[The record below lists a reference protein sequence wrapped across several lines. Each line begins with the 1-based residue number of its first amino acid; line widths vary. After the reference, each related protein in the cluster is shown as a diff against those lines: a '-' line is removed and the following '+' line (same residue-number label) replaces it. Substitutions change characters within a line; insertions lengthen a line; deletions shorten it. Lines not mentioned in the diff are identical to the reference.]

1 MKLRWS
7 RAARWGESCARESA
21 AISSMT
27 GDGRARFDAQVEA
40 ETGKKPEAL
49 ASRTPAGVTRQLVYD
64 ARDLTGL
71 PDLEALPGQYPFA
84 RGLRASMYAGR
95 PWTIRQYAGF
105 STAEESNVFYKECLA
120 GGQKG
125 LSVAFDLPTH
135 RGYDSTD
142 DRARGDVGKAG
153 VAIDS
158 VEDVKRLFEGIPLG
172 DVSVSMT
179 MNGAV
184 LPILAAYVVAAEE
197 QGVPLRALSGTMQ
210 NDILKEF
217 LVRNTYIYP
226 PQPSLRICADVIA
239 YASQNLPRFNPI
251 SISGYHMHEAGA
263 TAELELGLTLA
274 DALEYVRAVSERGL
288 GIDQFAPRLSFFFGI
303 GMDFFTE
310 IAKLRAARLL
320 WATLLRER
328 YAPKDPRSLELRTHC
343 QTSGISLSAQD
354 PLNNVIRTAF
364 EALSAVLG
372 GTQSLHTN
380 AFDEA
385 LALPSDASARVA
397 RATQLILQHET
408 GVPGVVDPLGGSYF
422 IEKLTH
428 DLAERARAVLA
439 QVEAAGGMV
448 RAIET
453 GLAQRLIETCAAERQ
468 ARVDRGEDVI
478 VGVNRFQQR
487 EQAPVDLR
495 RVDSAHVRE
504 LQAARLA
511 EVKARRDSPAV
522 ARCLAEL
529 TDAARGGHNLVPLAI
544 AAMRA
549 RATLG
554 EVSEALVT
562 VFGRHA
568 AMSHAVRGVY
578 QQQFESDEA
587 WQKLRERTAALAK
600 RFGRQPRILV
610 AKLGQDGHDRGAKI
624 VASGLADLGF
634 DVDLGPL
641 FQTPAEVARRAVDG
655 DVHLLGISS
664 QAGAHDELL
673 PALLDELGAL
683 GARDIGVVLG
693 GIVPA
698 ADRERLQQL
707 GVKAVFGPGSALP
720 DMAAEL
726 LTLLESSVD
735 GAAGDG

>member
-1 MKLRWS
+1 MS
-7 RAARWGESCARESA
+7 DDS
-21 AISSMT
+21 
-27 GDGRARFDAQVEA
+27 RARFRQQVQA
-40 ETGKKPEAL
+40 ETGKLPEQL
-49 ASRTPAGVTRQLVYD
+49 TTRTPAGVERQLIYD
-64 ARDLTGL
+64 AADLPGVE
-71 PDLEALPGQYPFA
+71 DLAALPGQFPYT
-84 RGLRASMYAGR
+84 RGVRASMYGGR

-105 STAEESNVFYKECLA
+105 STAEESNAFYKAGLA

-135 RGYDSTD
+135 RGYDSSD
-142 DRARGDVGKAG
+142 ERARGDVGKAG

-158 VEDVKRLFEGIPLG
+158 VEDMKLLFDGIPLG

-184 LPILAAYVVAAEE
+184 LPVLACYLVAAEE
-197 QGVPLRALSGTMQ
+197 QGVKRSALGGTVQ

-226 PQPSLRICADVIA
+226 PAASLRICADIIQF
-239 YASQNLPRFNPI
+239 ASAELPKFNPI

-263 TAELELGLTLA
+263 TAALELGLTLA
-274 DALEYVRAVSERGL
+274 DALEYVKAVSERGL
-288 GIDQFAPRLSFFFGI
+288 DIDRFAPRLSFFFGI
-303 GMDFFTE
+303 GMDFFSE

-320 WATLLRER
+320 WATLLKER

-343 QTSGISLSAQD
+343 QTSGISLAAQD
-354 PLNNVIRTAF
+354 PLNNVVRTAF

-380 AFDEA
+380 AYDEA

-408 GVPGVVDPLGGSYF
+408 GVPGVVDPLAGSYF

-428 DLAERARAVLA
+428 DLAAGAREVLA
-439 QVEAAGGMV
+439 QIEAAGGMV
-448 RAIET
+448 RAIES

-468 ARVDRGEDVI
+468 ARIDRGEDVI
-478 VGVNRFQQR
+478 VGVNRFQHSGQSSL
-487 EQAPVDLR
+487 ELR
-495 RVDSAHVRE
+495 RVDSSRVRE
-504 LQAARLA
+504 LQTARLEA
-511 EVKARRDSPAV
+511 VKQSRVGADV
-522 ARCLAEL
+522 TRCLSEL
-529 TDAARGGHNLVPLAI
+529 TEAASRGDNLLPPSI

-554 EVSEALVT
+554 EVSEALVK

-578 QQQFESDEA
+578 QKQFESEQG
-587 WQKLRERTAALAK
+587 WQKLRERTAALAR

-610 AKLGQDGHDRGAKI
+610 AKLGQDGHDRGAKVI
-624 VASGLADLGF
+624 ASGLADLGF

-673 PALLDELGAL
+673 PALLQELAAL
-683 GARDIGVVLG
+683 GAGDIQVVLG
-693 GIVPA
+693 GIVPDD
-698 ADRERLQQL
+698 DRKRLLEL

-726 LTLLESSVD
+726 LTLLESSSQ
-735 GAAGDG
+735 GSPGGGD

>member
-1 MKLRWS
+1 
-7 RAARWGESCARESA
+7 
-21 AISSMT
+21 MT
-27 GDGRARFDAQVEA
+27 GDRRARFDAQVQA
-40 ETGKKPEAL
+40 ETGKTPEAL
-49 ASRTPAGVTRQLVYD
+49 ASRTPAGVTRQLVYEP
-64 ARDLTGL
+64 ADLEGM
-71 PDLEALPGQYPFA
+71 PELEALPGQYPFA

-105 STAEESNVFYKECLA
+105 STAEESNAFYKECLA

-142 DRARGDVGKAG
+142 ERARGDVGKAG

-158 VEDVKRLFEGIPLG
+158 VEDVKRLFDGIPLG

-184 LPILAAYVVAAEE
+184 LPVLAAYVVAAEE
-197 QGVPLRALSGTMQ
+197 QGVSLRALSGTMQ

-226 PQPSLRICADVIA
+226 PEASLRICADVIE
-239 YASQNLPRFNPI
+239 YASHHLPRFNPI

-320 WATLLRER
+320 WASLLSER

-354 PLNNVIRTAF
+354 PLNNVVRTAF

-422 IEKLTH
+422 IEKLTR

-487 EQAPVDLR
+487 EQAPVELR

-504 LQAARLA
+504 LQAARLS
-511 EVKARRDSPAV
+511 EVKANRDAAAV
-522 ARCLAEL
+522 TRCLAEL
-529 TDAARGGHNLVPLAI
+529 TEAARGGQNLVPLAI

-554 EVSEALVT
+554 EVSNALVT

-587 WQKLRERTAALAK
+587 WQNLRERTAALAK

-673 PALLDELGAL
+673 PALLGELRAL
-683 GARDIGVVLG
+683 GAQDIAVVLG

-698 ADRERLQQL
+698 EDRERLLQL

-726 LTLLESSVD
+726 LTLLESSVN
-735 GAAGDG
+735 GAASGG

>member
-1 MKLRWS
+1 MSTDERS
-7 RAARWGESCARESA
+7 RY
-21 AISSMT
+21 
-27 GDGRARFDAQVEA
+27 RARVEA
-40 ETGKKPEAL
+40 ETGKSPEQL
-49 ASRTPAGVTRQLVYD
+49 ASATPAGVTRKLTYD
-64 ARDLTGL
+64 SA
-71 PDLEALPGQYPFA
+71 DLEGISHLDALPGQFPYV
-84 RGLRASMYAGR
+84 RGLRASMYGGR

-105 STAEESNVFYKECLA
+105 STAEESNAFYKQALA

-135 RGYDSTD
+135 RGYDSD
-142 DRARGDVGKAG
+142 DERARGDVGKAG
-153 VAIDS
+153 VAIDT
-158 VEDVKRLFEGIPLG
+158 VEDVRRLFEGIPLG

-184 LPILAAYVVAAEE
+184 LPVLAGYLVAAEE
-197 QGVPLRALSGTMQ
+197 QGVSARQLSGTIQ

-226 PQPSLRICADVIA
+226 PEPSLRMTSDVIQ
-239 YASQNLPRFNPI
+239 YASAELPKFNPI
-251 SISGYHMHEAGA
+251 SISGYHLHEAGA
-263 TAELELGLTLA
+263 TAALELGLTLA
-274 DALEYVRAVSERGL
+274 DALEYVRAVAERGL
-288 GIDQFAPRLSFFFGI
+288 DIDRFAPRLSFFFAI

-320 WATLLRER
+320 WASLLRER

-354 PLNNVIRTAF
+354 PLNNVVRTAF

-408 GVPGVVDPLGGSYF
+408 GVPGVVDPLAGSYF
-422 IEKLTH
+422 VERLTH
-428 DLAERARAVLA
+428 DLAEQARAVLA

-448 RAIET
+448 RAIES
-453 GLAQRLIETCAAERQ
+453 GLAQRLIETAAAERQ
-468 ARVDRGEDVI
+468 ARVDRGQDVL
-478 VGVNRFQQR
+478 VGVNRFQA
-487 EQAPVDLR
+487 EEEPPSVALR
-495 RVDSAHVRE
+495 RIDSGRVRE
-504 LQAARLA
+504 LQTARLA
-511 EVKARRDSPAV
+511 EVKRGRSQKDVERA
-522 ARCLAEL
+522 LAEL
-529 TDAARGGHNLVPLAI
+529 SEAARRGLNLVPPSVT
-544 AAMRA
+544 AMRA
-549 RATLG
+549 RATVG
-554 EVSEALVT
+554 EVSEALSA

-578 QQQFESDEA
+578 GKQFETDEA
-587 WQKLRERTAALAK
+587 WQQLRLRTASLAA

-624 VASGLADLGF
+624 IASGLSDLGF

-673 PALLDELGAL
+673 PALLEELRAL
-683 GARDIGVVLG
+683 GAEDVQVVLG

-698 ADRERLQQL
+698 EDRERLRDL

-726 LTLLESSVD
+726 LGLLEA
-735 GAAGDG
+735 GAARGGV

>member
-1 MKLRWS
+1 
-7 RAARWGESCARESA
+7 
-21 AISSMT
+21 MT
-27 GDGRARFDAQVEA
+27 ADPKARFQAQVQA
-40 ETGKKPEAL
+40 ETGKTPAEL
-49 ASRTPAGVTRQLVYD
+49 ASQTPAGVTRQLVYD
-64 ARDLTGL
+64 AEDVAQPG
-71 PDLEALPGQYPFA
+71 ALPGQYPYT

-105 STAEESNVFYKECLA
+105 STAEESNAFYKAALA

-142 DRARGDVGKAG
+142 ERARGDVGKAG

-158 VEDVKRLFEGIPLG
+158 VEDVKRLFDGIPLG

-184 LPILAAYVVAAEE
+184 LPVLASYLVAAEE
-197 QGVPLRALSGTMQ
+197 QGVANRALSGTMQ

-226 PQPSLRICADVIA
+226 PQASLRICADVIE
-239 YASQNLPRFNPI
+239 YASRELPRFNPI

-288 GIDQFAPRLSFFFGI
+288 SIDQFAPRLSFFFGI

-328 YAPKDPRSLELRTHC
+328 YAPKDARSLELRTHC
-343 QTSGISLSAQD
+343 QTSGISLAAQD
-354 PLNNVIRTAF
+354 PLNNVVRTAF

-422 IEKLTH
+422 IEKLTS

-439 QVEAAGGMV
+439 QIEAAGGMV
-448 RAIET
+448 KAIET

-468 ARVDRGEDVI
+468 ARVDRGQDVI
-478 VGVNRFQQR
+478 VGVNRFQHS
-487 EQAPVDLR
+487 EQAHVELR
-495 RVDSAHVRE
+495 RVDSARVRE

-511 EVKARRDSPAV
+511 EIKRTRDAAGV

-529 TDAARGGHNLVPLAI
+529 TEAAARGQNLVPPAV
-544 AAMRA
+544 AAMRS

-554 EVSEALVT
+554 EVSEALAT

-578 QQQFESDEA
+578 QKQFESEEA
-587 WQKLRERTAALAK
+587 WQALRARTATLAK
-600 RFGRQPRILV
+600 RLGRQPRMLV

-634 DVDLGPL
+634 DIDLGPL

-655 DVHLLGISS
+655 DVHVLGISS

-673 PALLDELGAL
+673 PALLAELRAL
-683 GARDIGVVLG
+683 GAQDISVVLG

-698 ADRERLQQL
+698 EDRERLLEL

-720 DMAAEL
+720 DMAGEL
-726 LTLLESSVD
+726 LSLIESSLSGVASD
-735 GAAGDG
+735 GG

>member
-1 MKLRWS
+1 
-7 RAARWGESCARESA
+7 
-21 AISSMT
+21 MT
-27 GDGRARFDAQVEA
+27 GDPRARFRQQVQA
-40 ETGKKPEAL
+40 ETGKTPEEL
-49 ASRTPAGVTRQLVYD
+49 ASRTPAGVTRQLAYD
-64 ARDLTGL
+64 AGDVAAL
-71 PDLEALPGQYPFA
+71 PHADALPGQYPYT

-105 STAEESNVFYKECLA
+105 STAEESNAFYKQGLA

-142 DRARGDVGKAG
+142 ERARGDVGKAG

-158 VEDVKRLFEGIPLG
+158 VEDMKCLFDGIPLG

-184 LPILAAYVVAAEE
+184 LPVLACYLVAAEE
-197 QGVPLRALSGTMQ
+197 QGVKLGALSGTMQ

-226 PQPSLRICADVIA
+226 PAASLRICADVIEH
-239 YASQNLPRFNPI
+239 ASSALPKFNPI

-288 GIDQFAPRLSFFFGI
+288 SIDQFAPRLSFFFGI

-328 YAPKDPRSLELRTHC
+328 YAPKDARSLELRTHC
-343 QTSGISLSAQD
+343 QTSGISLAAQD
-354 PLNNVIRTAF
+354 PLNNVVRTAF

-408 GVPGVVDPLGGSYF
+408 GVPGVVDPLAGSYF
-422 IEKLTH
+422 IERLTQ

-439 QVEAAGGMV
+439 QIEAAGGMV
-448 RAIET
+448 RAIDN

-468 ARVDRGEDVI
+468 ARVDRGQDVI
-478 VGVNRFQQR
+478 VGVNRFQHA
-487 EQAPVDLR
+487 EQAAVELR
-495 RVDSAHVRE
+495 RVDSARVRE
-504 LQAARLA
+504 SQAARLA
-511 EVKARRDSPAV
+511 EVKRSRDAAAV

-529 TDAARGGHNLVPLAI
+529 TEAAARGQNLVPPSV

-568 AMSHAVRGVY
+568 AISHAVRGVY
-578 QQQFESDEA
+578 QKQFESEDG
-587 WQKLRERTAALAK
+587 WQKLRERTALLAK

-673 PALLDELGAL
+673 PALLSELAAL
-683 GARDIGVVLG
+683 GAKDIGVVLG

-698 ADRERLQQL
+698 EDRERLLQL

-720 DMAAEL
+720 DMAGEL
-726 LTLLESSVD
+726 LTLLEGSANGV
-735 GAAGDG
+735 GGDGG

>member
-1 MKLRWS
+1 
-7 RAARWGESCARESA
+7 
-21 AISSMT
+21 MT
-27 GDGRARFDAQVEA
+27 SDRRARYDAQAHA
-40 ETGKKPEAL
+40 ETGKMPEAL
-49 ASRTPAGVTRQLVYD
+49 ASRTPAGVTRQLVYE
-64 ARDLTGL
+64 AADLDGAA
-71 PDLEALPGQYPFA
+71 DLDALPGQYPFA

-105 STAEESNVFYKECLA
+105 STAEESNAFYKQCLA

-142 DRARGDVGKAG
+142 ERARGDVGKAG
-153 VAIDS
+153 VAIDT

-184 LPILAAYVVAAEE
+184 LPVLAAYVVAAEE
-197 QGVPLRALSGTMQ
+197 QGVSLRALSGTMQ

-226 PQPSLRICADVIA
+226 PEASLRICADVIEF
-239 YASQNLPRFNPI
+239 ASQNLPRFNPI

-274 DALEYVRAVSERGL
+274 DALTYVRAVSERGL

-320 WATLLRER
+320 WATLLSER

-354 PLNNVIRTAF
+354 PLNNVVRTAF

-422 IEKLTH
+422 IEKLTR
-428 DLAERARAVLA
+428 DLAERARAVLL
-439 QVEAAGGMV
+439 QIEAAGGMV

-487 EQAPVDLR
+487 EQAPVELR

-504 LQAARLA
+504 LHAARLS
-511 EVKARRDSPAV
+511 EVKARRDAAAV

-529 TDAARGGHNLVPLAI
+529 TEAARGGQNLVPLAI

-587 WQKLRERTAALAK
+587 WQLLRERTAALAS

-673 PALLDELGAL
+673 PALLGELAAL
-683 GARDIGVVLG
+683 GAQDIAVVLG

-698 ADRERLQQL
+698 EDRERLLQL

-726 LTLLESSVD
+726 LTLLENSAD
-735 GAAGDG
+735 GAVGGG

>member
-1 MKLRWS
+1 VSVDPKTRY
-7 RAARWGESCARESA
+7 RQ
-21 AISSMT
+21 
-27 GDGRARFDAQVEA
+27 QVLA
-40 ETGKKPEAL
+40 ETRKSVEEL
-49 ASRTPAGVTRQLVYD
+49 ESTTPAGVTRKLTYD
-64 ARDLTGL
+64 AE
-71 PDLEALPGQYPFA
+71 DLEGVTHLGALPGQYPYT
-84 RGLRASMYAGR
+84 RGPRASMYGGR

-105 STAEESNVFYKECLA
+105 STAEESNAFYKQALA

-135 RGYDSTD
+135 RGYDSD
-142 DRARGDVGKAG
+142 DERARGDVGKAG
-153 VAIDS
+153 VAVDT
-158 VEDVKRLFEGIPLG
+158 VEDMRRLFDGIPLE

-184 LPILAAYVVAAEE
+184 LPIFAAYLVAAEE
-197 QGVPLRALSGTMQ
+197 QGASPQKLSGTIQ

-226 PQPSLRICADVIA
+226 PGPSLRITADVIQ
-239 YASQNLPRFNPI
+239 YASAELPKFNPI
-251 SISGYHMHEAGA
+251 SISGYHLHEAGA
-263 TAELELGLTLA
+263 TAALELGLTFA

-288 GIDQFAPRLSFFFGI
+288 GIDQFAPRLSFFFAI

-310 IAKLRAARLL
+310 IAKLRAARSL
-320 WATLLRER
+320 WASLLRER
-328 YAPKDPRSLELRTHC
+328 YAPRDARSLELRTHC

-354 PLNNVIRTAF
+354 PLNNVVRTAF

-408 GVPGVVDPLGGSYF
+408 GVPGVVDPLAGSYF
-422 IEKLTH
+422 VERLTQ
-428 DLAERARAVLA
+428 DLVDGARAVLA
-439 QVEAAGGMV
+439 RIEETGGMV
-448 RAIET
+448 RAIES
-453 GLAQRLIETCAAERQ
+453 GLAQRLIETAAAERQ
-468 ARVDRGEDVI
+468 ARVDGGQDVI
-478 VGVNRFQQR
+478 VGVNRFQA
-487 EQAPVDLR
+487 EAGTELSLR
-495 RVDSAHVRE
+495 RIDSGRVRE
-504 LQAARLA
+504 LQTARIA
-511 EVKARRDSPAV
+511 EVKRTRNQAAV
-522 ARCLAEL
+522 ERALSEL
-529 TDAARGGHNLVPLAI
+529 SEAAGRGLSLVPPSVN
-544 AAMRA
+544 AMRA

-554 EVSEALVT
+554 EVSDALAQ

-578 QQQFESDEA
+578 GKQFESDEH
-587 WQKLRERTAALAK
+587 WQQLRERTARLAA

-624 VASGLADLGF
+624 IASGLTDLGF

-673 PALLDELGAL
+673 PALLQELGAL
-683 GARDIGVVLG
+683 GAEDIQVVLG

-698 ADRERLQQL
+698 EDREGLRAL

-726 LTLLESSVD
+726 LGLLEAGATRD
-735 GAAGDG
+735 GS

>member
-1 MKLRWS
+1 MS
-7 RAARWGESCARESA
+7 
-21 AISSMT
+21 
-27 GDGRARFDAQVEA
+27 DDPRARYGEQVRA
-40 ETGKKPEAL
+40 ETGKTPEEL
-49 ASRTPAGVTRQLVYD
+49 GSRTPAGVSRKLTYD
-64 ARDLTGL
+64 ADDLVGVD
-71 PDLEALPGQYPFA
+71 DLSALPGQYPYT

-105 STAEESNVFYKECLA
+105 STAEESNAFYKQCLA

-142 DRARGDVGKAG
+142 ERARGDVGKAG
-153 VAIDS
+153 VAVDS
-158 VEDVKRLFEGIPLG
+158 VEDMKRLFDGIPLA

-184 LPILAAYVVAAEE
+184 LPVLAAYLVAADE
-197 QGVPLRALSGTMQ
+197 QGAPARALNGTIQ

-226 PQPSLRICADVIA
+226 PAASLRICADVIEH
-239 YASQNLPRFNPI
+239 ASAELPRFNPI

-274 DALEYVRAVSERGL
+274 DALEYVRAVTERGL
-288 GIDQFAPRLSFFFGI
+288 GIDSFARRLSFFFGI

-310 IAKLRAARLL
+310 IAKLRAARRL

-328 YAPKDPRSLELRTHC
+328 YAPADPRSLELRTHC

-354 PLNNVIRTAF
+354 PLNNVVRTAL

-380 AFDEA
+380 AYDEA

-422 IEKLTH
+422 IERLT
-428 DLAERARAVLA
+428 DQLATGARAVLA
-439 QVEAAGGMV
+439 QIEAAGGMV
-448 RAIET
+448 RAIES

-468 ARVDRGEDVI
+468 ARVDRGQDVI
-478 VGVNRFQQR
+478 VGVNRFQSAQQPSV
-487 EQAPVDLR
+487 ELR
-495 RVDSAHVRE
+495 RIDSGRVRE
-504 LQAARLA
+504 LQAARLG
-511 EVKARRDSPAV
+511 EVKRRRDAAEV

-529 TDAARGGHNLVPLAI
+529 TEAASRGLNLLPPSI

-568 AMSHAVRGVY
+568 AMSHAVTGVY
-578 QQQFESDEA
+578 NQQFQSEA
-587 WQKLRERTAALAK
+587 GWQLLRERTATLAR

-624 VASGLADLGF
+624 IASGLADLGF

-673 PALLDELGAL
+673 PALLEELAAL
-683 GARDIGVVLG
+683 GASDIRVVLG
-693 GIVPA
+693 GIVPE
-698 ADRERLQQL
+698 ADRERLRQL

-720 DMAAEL
+720 DVAADL
-726 LTLLESSVD
+726 LALLEVE
-735 GAAGDG
+735 GQATVGGR

>member
-1 MKLRWS
+1 MS
-7 RAARWGESCARESA
+7 ES
-21 AISSMT
+21 
-27 GDGRARFDAQVEA
+27 RARFREQVLA
-40 ETGKKPEAL
+40 ETGKTPEEL
-49 ASRTPAGVTRQLVYD
+49 ASRTAAGVQRNLVYD
-64 ARDLTGL
+64 ADDLTGIDGL
-71 PDLEALPGQYPFA
+71 SALPGQFPYT
-84 RGLRASMYAGR
+84 RGVRASMYAGR
-95 PWTIRQYAGF
+95 TWTIRQYAGF
-105 STAEESNVFYKECLA
+105 STAEESNAFYKRSLA
-120 GGQKG
+120 DGQKG

-142 DRARGDVGKAG
+142 ERARGDVGKAG

-158 VEDVKRLFEGIPLG
+158 VEDMKRLFDGISLA

-184 LPILAAYVVAAEE
+184 LPVLAAYLVTADE
-197 QGVPLRALSGTMQ
+197 QGAARRLLSGTIQ

-226 PQPSLRICADVIA
+226 PAASLRICADVIEH
-239 YASQNLPRFNPI
+239 ASSELPKFNPI

-274 DALEYVRAVSERGL
+274 DALEYVRAVKERGL
-288 GIDQFAPRLSFFFGI
+288 DVDRFLPRLSFFFGI
-303 GMDFFTE
+303 GMDFFAE
-310 IAKLRAARLL
+310 IAKLRAARRL

-328 YAPKDPRSLELRTHC
+328 YAPSDPRSLELRTHC
-343 QTSGISLSAQD
+343 QTSGISLAAQD
-354 PLNNVIRTAF
+354 PLNNVVRTAF

-380 AFDEA
+380 AYDEA

-397 RATQLILQHET
+397 RATQLILEHET
-408 GVPGVVDPLGGSYF
+408 GVPSVVDPLAGSYF
-422 IEKLTH
+422 VERLTQ
-428 DLAERARAVLA
+428 DLADGALGVLSRI
-439 QVEAAGGMV
+439 EAAGGMV
-448 RAIET
+448 RAIES
-453 GLAQRLIETCAAERQ
+453 GLAQGLIETCAAERQ
-468 ARVDRGEDVI
+468 ARIDRKKDVI
-478 VGVNRFQQR
+478 VGVNRFQNP
-487 EQAPVDLR
+487 EQPSVELR
-495 RVDSAHVRE
+495 HIDSTAVRE
-504 LQAARLA
+504 LQAERLA
-511 EVKARRDSPAV
+511 ELRRRRNSAEV
-522 ARCLAEL
+522 SRCLAEL
-529 TDAARGGHNLVPLAI
+529 SEAAARGLNLLPPSI

-554 EVSEALVT
+554 EVSEALVA
-562 VFGRHA
+562 VFGRHS

-578 QQQFESDEA
+578 QQAFTSDET
-587 WQKLRERTAALAK
+587 WQSLRQRTAALAQ

-655 DVHLLGISS
+655 DVHLLGVSS

-673 PALLDELGAL
+673 PALLGELRAL
-683 GARDIGVVLG
+683 GAADIQVVLG

-698 ADRERLQQL
+698 SDRARLAEL

-720 DMAAEL
+720 EMAAEL
-726 LTLLESSVD
+726 LALLEASAG
-735 GAAGDG
+735 GAERGGG

>member
-1 MKLRWS
+1 MNDDSKARLRAKLL
-7 RAARWGESCARESA
+7 
-21 AISSMT
+21 
-27 GDGRARFDAQVEA
+27 A
-40 ETGKKPEAL
+40 ETGKTPEEL
-49 ASRTPAGVTRQLVYD
+49 ASRTPAGVTRKLVYD
-64 ARDLTGL
+64 AADLEGL
-71 PDLEALPGQYPFA
+71 PHLGAQPGELPYV

-105 STAEESNVFYKECLA
+105 STAEESNAFYKQCLA

-135 RGYDSTD
+135 RGYDSGD
-142 DRARGDVGKAG
+142 ARARGDVGKAG

-158 VEDVKRLFEGIPLG
+158 VEDMRRLFDGIPLG

-184 LPILAAYVVAAEE
+184 LPVLACYLVAAEE
-197 QGVPLRALSGTMQ
+197 QGVKASALSGTIQ

-226 PQPSLRICADVIA
+226 PAASLGICADVIE
-239 YASQNLPRFNPI
+239 YASASLPKFNPI

-288 GIDQFAPRLSFFFGI
+288 AIDQFAPRLSFFFGI

-320 WATLLRER
+320 WASLLGER

-343 QTSGISLSAQD
+343 QTSGISLAAQD
-354 PLNNVIRTAF
+354 PLNNVVRTAY

-380 AFDEA
+380 AYDEA
-385 LALPSDASARVA
+385 LALPSDASARLA
-397 RATQLILQHET
+397 RATQLVLLHET
-408 GVPGVVDPLGGSYF
+408 GVPGVVDPLAGSYF
-422 IEKLTH
+422 VERLTQDLVDGARGVLGQIE
-428 DLAERARAVLA
+428 V
-439 QVEAAGGMV
+439 AGGMV
-448 RAIET
+448 RAIES
-453 GLAQRLIETCAAERQ
+453 GLAQRLIERCAAERQ
-468 ARVDRGEDVI
+468 ARIDRGEDVI
-478 VGVNRFQQR
+478 VGVNRFQAPA
-487 EQAPVDLR
+487 QAPLELR
-495 RVDSAHVRE
+495 RVDSAAVRE
-504 LQAARLA
+504 LQTARL
-511 EVKARRDSPAV
+511 EHLKRQRDAGAV
-522 ARCLAEL
+522 ARALSEL
-529 TDAARGGHNLVPLAI
+529 TEAAGRGVNLVPPTLA
-544 AAMRA
+544 AVRA

-554 EVSEALVT
+554 EISEALVR

-568 AMSHAVRGVY
+568 VMSHAVRGVY
-578 QQQFESDEA
+578 GGMFESDER
-587 WQKLRERTAALAK
+587 WQALRGRTAALGQQL
-600 RFGRQPRILV
+600 GRQPRILV
-610 AKLGQDGHDRGAKI
+610 AKLGQDGHDRGAKVI
-624 VASGLADLGF
+624 ASGLADLGF

-673 PALLDELGAL
+673 PELLDELRAL
-683 GARDIGVVLG
+683 GASDIAVVLG
-693 GIVPA
+693 GIVPDP
-698 ADRERLQQL
+698 DRQRLLGL
-707 GVKAVFGPGSALP
+707 GVKAVFGPGSPLP
-720 DMAAEL
+720 DIADQL
-726 LTLLESSVD
+726 LGLLESVPK
-735 GAAGDG
+735 G

>member
-1 MKLRWS
+1 
-7 RAARWGESCARESA
+7 
-21 AISSMT
+21 MT
-27 GDGRARFDAQVEA
+27 TERRARFRAQVQA
-40 ETGKKPEAL
+40 ETGKTPEEL

-64 ARDLTGL
+64 AA
-71 PDLEALPGQYPFA
+71 DLEEASELDALPGQYPYA

-95 PWTIRQYAGF
+95 AWTIRQYAGF
-105 STAEESNVFYKECLA
+105 STAEESNAFYKACLA

-135 RGYDSTD
+135 RGYDSD
-142 DRARGDVGKAG
+142 DERARGDVGKAG

-158 VEDVKRLFEGIPLG
+158 VEDVKRLFDGIPLS

-184 LPILAAYVVAAEE
+184 LPVLAAYVVAAEE
-197 QGVPLRALSGTMQ
+197 QGVALSALAGTMQ

-226 PQPSLRICADVIA
+226 PQPSLRICADVIE
-239 YASQNLPRFNPI
+239 YASVSLPKFNPI

-288 GIDQFAPRLSFFFGI
+288 DIDQFAPRLSFFFGI

-320 WATLLRER
+320 WASLLRER

-354 PLNNVIRTAF
+354 PLNNVVRTAF

-422 IEKLTH
+422 MEKLTH

-468 ARVDRGEDVI
+468 ARVDRGQDVI

-487 EQAPVDLR
+487 EQTPVELR

-504 LQAARLA
+504 LQSSRLA
-511 EVKARRDSPAV
+511 ELKQRRDAAVV

-529 TDAARGGHNLVPLAI
+529 AAAATSGQNLVPPAI

-568 AMSHAVRGVY
+568 AMSHAVTGVY
-578 QQQFESDEA
+578 QRQFESDEA
-587 WQKLRERTAALAK
+587 WQKLRERTATLAR
-600 RFGRQPRILV
+600 RFGRQPRILI

-673 PALLDELGAL
+673 PALLGELEAL
-683 GARDIGVVLG
+683 GAGEIAVVLG

-698 ADRERLQQL
+698 EDRERLLKL
-707 GVKAVFGPGSALP
+707 GVKTVFGPGSALP
-720 DMAAEL
+720 DIAAEL
-726 LTLLESSVD
+726 LSLLEGSAD
-735 GAAGDG
+735 GAAGAPG

>member
-1 MKLRWS
+1 
-7 RAARWGESCARESA
+7 
-21 AISSMT
+21 MT
-27 GDGRARFDAQVEA
+27 DDPRARFRQQVQA
-40 ETGKKPEAL
+40 ETGKPPEEL
-49 ASRTPAGVTRQLVYD
+49 ASRTPAGVMRQLVYD
-64 ARDLTGL
+64 AADVAGL
-71 PDLEALPGQYPFA
+71 PYADALPGQYPYV

-105 STAEESNVFYKECLA
+105 STAEESNAFYKQCLA

-142 DRARGDVGKAG
+142 ERALGDVGKAG

-158 VEDVKRLFEGIPLG
+158 VEDMKLLFEGIPLG

-184 LPILAAYVVAAEE
+184 LPVLACYLVAAEE
-197 QGVPLRALSGTMQ
+197 QGLAPRVLSGTMQ

-226 PQPSLRICADVIA
+226 PPASLRICADVIEH
-239 YASQNLPRFNPI
+239 ASRELPKFNPI

-354 PLNNVIRTAF
+354 PLNNVVRTAF

-408 GVPGVVDPLGGSYF
+408 GVPGVVDPLAGSYF
-422 IEKLTH
+422 IERLTH
-428 DLAERARAVLA
+428 ELADRARAVLT

-468 ARVDRGEDVI
+468 ARVDRGQDVI
-478 VGVNRFQQR
+478 VGVNRFQHAA
-487 EQAPVDLR
+487 QAPVDLR

-504 LQAARLA
+504 LQAARVL
-511 EVKARRDSPAV
+511 EVKERRDSAAV
-522 ARCLAEL
+522 ARCLAQL
-529 TDAARGGHNLVPLAI
+529 TEAAGGGQNLVPLAI

-578 QQQFESDEA
+578 QQQFESEDG
-587 WQKLRERTAALAK
+587 WKQLRERTARLAK
-600 RFGRQPRILV
+600 RLGRQPRILV

-673 PALLDELGAL
+673 PALLGELAAL
-683 GARDIGVVLG
+683 GAQDVAVVLG

-698 ADRERLQQL
+698 EDRERLLQL

-726 LTLLESSVD
+726 LTLLENSAD
-735 GAAGDG
+735 GAAGGG

>member
-1 MKLRWS
+1 
-7 RAARWGESCARESA
+7 
-21 AISSMT
+21 MT
-27 GDGRARFDAQVEA
+27 GDQRTRFRQQAQA
-40 ETGKKPEAL
+40 ETGKTLEEL
-49 ASRTPAGVTRQLVYD
+49 ASRTPAGVTRQLTYD
-64 ARDLTGL
+64 AEDLARL
-71 PDLEALPGQYPFA
+71 PDLDALPGQFPFA

-105 STAEESNVFYKECLA
+105 STAEESNAFYKQCLA
-120 GGQKG
+120 GGQRG

-142 DRARGDVGKAG
+142 ERARGDVGKAG
-153 VAIDS
+153 VAIDT
-158 VEDVKRLFEGIPLG
+158 VEDMKRLFDGIPLG
-172 DVSVSMT
+172 EVSVSMT

-184 LPILAAYVVAAEE
+184 LPVLACYLVAAEE
-197 QGVPLRALSGTMQ
+197 QGVPLGALSGTIQ

-226 PQPSLRICADVIA
+226 PNASLRICADVIE
-239 YASQNLPRFNPI
+239 YASAQLPKFNPI

-288 GIDQFAPRLSFFFGI
+288 SIDQFAPRLSFFFGI

-310 IAKLRAARLL
+310 IAKLRAARML

-328 YAPKDPRSLELRTHC
+328 YAPKDARSLELRTHC
-343 QTSGISLSAQD
+343 QTSGISLAAQD
-354 PLNNVIRTAF
+354 PLNNVVRTAF

-380 AFDEA
+380 AYDEA

-422 IEKLTH
+422 IEHLTH
-428 DLAERARAVLA
+428 ELAERARAVLA
-439 QVEAAGGMV
+439 QIEAAGGMV

-468 ARVDRGEDVI
+468 ARVDRGQDVI
-478 VGVNRFQQR
+478 VGVNRFQHDAQPDV
-487 EQAPVDLR
+487 ELR
-495 RVDSAHVRE
+495 RIDSARVRE
-504 LQAARLA
+504 LQAARIEA
-511 EVKARRDSPAV
+511 VKQARDSAAV
-522 ARCLAEL
+522 SRCLSEL
-529 TDAARGGHNLVPLAI
+529 GEAASQAQNLLPKAI
-544 AAMRA
+544 AAVRA

-554 EVSEALVT
+554 EVSEALVQ

-568 AMSHAVRGVY
+568 AISHAVRGVY
-578 QQQFESDEA
+578 QKQFESEGS
-587 WQKLRERTAALAK
+587 WQELRERTAELAK
-600 RFGRQPRILV
+600 RLGRQPRILV

-673 PALLDELGAL
+673 PALLGELAAL
-683 GARDIGVVLG
+683 GANDIAVVLG

-698 ADRERLQQL
+698 GDRERLLQL
-707 GVKAVFGPGSALP
+707 GVKAVFGPGSTLP
-720 DMAAEL
+720 DMASEL
-726 LTLLESSVD
+726 LALLERSAN
-735 GAAGDG
+735 GAAGGD